1 LLTGL
6 AFVAVLVLGWT
17 GWRAVQVRTDLLA
30 ANTDVTAVQD
40 QFTRGDVAGAE
51 AALPGLRRRL
61 DRAAEHSGGLAWGLV
76 QDVPV
81 VGGSFHAARRA
92 ALAGQLLGDEVLPEA
107 VSALDLIK
115 RGKVVRDGR
124 VDLALLER
132 VQRHV
137 SVAADASARAR
148 TLLAPHDHFLPGQVA
163 SALERA
169 RTRVN
174 QVSGTLRSAQTALLV
189 APTMLGA
196 EGAKRYYIAVQNNAE
211 ARATGGL
218 IGAFALMS
226 ADRGALKLTATGT
239 DSDLKVATT
248 PVPSDPAAAESWKAS
263 GSTRAWFNAN
273 LTPHF
278 PDAARN
284 IAGQWTAQSGQ
295 AIDGVLALD
304 PLVMSELLAVTG
316 PVRLP
321 DGFEVTSAN
330 VVDFVGHTEY
340 VRYPDVPSRKKL
352 LGTLAADLV
361 KSVIQAKDSV
371 RTLQAL
377 ARAGSSGH
385 LYLWSS
391 DARAQALL
399 APTLV
404 GGALPTKDT
413 PYLSVLTQNY
423 GGDKLD
429 FYVRRSVDV
438 VRLANGSV
446 RVDVTL
452 RNVAPPGLPLYMYVR
467 SDKPQPP
474 VPYGQ
479 AKIGMTFY
487 GALSSSVEAVTVDG
501 RTPQVGFDTD
511 HGHDTMSL
519 ILELSR
525 ERPIRVSVVLSEPA
539 GELVYRQQPLVEPDM
554 LTVTVPHRVVGR

>member
-1 LLTGL
+1 
-6 AFVAVLVLGWT
+6 
-17 GWRAVQVRTDLLA
+17 
-30 ANTDVTAVQD
+30 
-40 QFTRGDVAGAE
+40 
-51 AALPGLRRRL
+51 
-61 DRAAEHSGGLAWGLV
+61 
-76 QDVPV
+76 
-81 VGGSFHAARRA
+81 
-92 ALAGQLLGDEVLPEA
+92 
-107 VSALDLIK
+107 
-115 RGKVVRDGR
+115 
-124 VDLALLER
+124 
-132 VQRHV
+132 
-137 SVAADASARAR
+137 
-148 TLLAPHDHFLPGQVA
+148 
-163 SALERA
+163 
-169 RTRVN
+169 
-174 QVSGTLRSAQTALLV
+174 
-189 APTMLGA
+189 
-196 EGAKRYYIAVQNNAE
+196 
-211 ARATGGL
+211 
-218 IGAFALMS
+218 
-226 ADRGALKLTATGT
+226 
-239 DSDLKVATT
+239 
-248 PVPSDPAAAESWKAS
+248 
-263 GSTRAWFNAN
+263 
-273 LTPHF
+273 
-278 PDAARN
+278 
-284 IAGQWTAQSGQ
+284 
-295 AIDGVLALD
+295 
-304 PLVMSELLAVTG
+304 
-316 PVRLP
+316 
-321 DGFEVTSAN
+321 
-330 VVDFVGHTEY
+330 VGHTEY

-487 GALSSSVEAVTVDG
+487 GALSSSVEAVTVNG

-525 ERPIRVSVVLSEPA
+525 ERPIRVSVVLSEPE

-554 LTVTVPHRVVGR
+554 LTVRIPHRVVGR